1 MLLIKEIIQR
11 VQSLY
16 SKGAQSDD
24 SRLSQR
30 HIYSKLISLRSKY
43 ISQQAKKRQKLN
55 QWNFQTLPCVE
66 VIKVPQSLCPCVTVP
81 GCDILRTKYPL
92 PKPLS
97 NLNNHLIQSVT
108 SVDGNTIF
116 SEIQWN
122 EVKYKASSKYT
133 STKPDFF
140 INDGYLYII
149 GLIQKMRH
157 LKVITITG
165 LFEDPL
171 SAEDFPS
178 ICDCSNK
185 VVGQL
190 QKSVAYVTQTF
201 TTEVIT
207 ENLSVDRTF
216 MISNGSNLIETTQ
229 TFRWSYPRTRIY
241 VQEEPEPYLF
251 FVDTY
256 DCCGGSEII
265 EEKVIIDTPIYNI
278 VSKDTSKQQEI
289 SYTEYYTEAGIIK
302 SRVVVEQ
309 VPYVEH
315 QDEKMLTSLTQNIPY
330 EKEVCIDDC
339 TSSLDKEFR
348 VDSEFIDFMIGE
360 AAEELVTF
368 FSQVKED
375 LTNDSKDNTVE
386 ESK

>member
-1 MLLIKEIIQR
+1 MLLIKEVIQR

-66 VIKVPQSLCPCVTVP
+66 VVKVPQSLCPCTPVS

-97 NLNNHLIQSVT
+97 DLNNHLIQSVT
-108 SVDGNTIF
+108 SVDGNVIF

-140 INDGYLYII
+140 VNDGYLYII
-149 GLIQKMRH
+149 GLVQKMRH
-157 LKVITITG
+157 LKTITITG

-171 SAEDFPS
+171 VAENYPN
-178 ICDCSNK
+178 ICDCPNK
-185 VVGQL
+185 VTGQV
-190 QKSVAYVTQTF
+190 QQSVTYLTQTF
-201 TTEVIT
+201 TTEVTT

-216 MISNGSNLIETTQ
+216 MVLNGSSLTETTV
-229 TFRWSYPRTRIY
+229 TFRWSYPRTRIS
-241 VQEEPEPYLF
+241 VQEESMVHSF
-251 FVDTY
+251 SIDTY

-265 EEKVIIDTPIYNI
+265 EEEVIIDTPLYSV

-289 SYTEYYTEAGIIK
+289 TYTEYYTEAGEIK
-302 SRVVVEQ
+302 SRLVVEQ

-315 QDEKMLTSLTQNIPY
+315 QDEKILISLVQNIPY
-330 EKEVCIDDC
+330 EREVCIDDC
-339 TSSLDKEFR
+339 TSFLDKEFR
-348 VDSEFIDFMIGE
+348 VDSEFIDFIVGE
-360 AAEELVTF
+360 AAEELVTL

-386 ESK
+386 EGK

>member
-1 MLLIKEIIQR
+1 MLLIKEIVQR

-30 HIYSKLISLRSKY
+30 HIYSKLISLRNKY

-66 VIKVPQSLCPCVTVP
+66 VIKVPQSLCPCAAVP

-97 NLNNHLIQSVT
+97 DLNNHLIQSVT
-108 SVDGNTIF
+108 SIDGNTIF
-116 SEIQWN
+116 SEIQWD

-133 STKPDFF
+133 ATKPDFF
-140 INDGYLYII
+140 INDSYLYII
-149 GLIQKMRH
+149 GLAQRIRH

-171 SAEDFPS
+171 SAEDFPN
-178 ICDCSNK
+178 ICNCSSK
-185 VVGQL
+185 VAGQV
-190 QKSVAYVTQTF
+190 QKNVTYITQTF
-201 TTEVIT
+201 TTEVTT
-207 ENLSVDRTF
+207 ENFSVDRTF
-216 MISNGSNLIETTQ
+216 MTLNGSSLVETTQ
-229 TFRWSYPRTRIY
+229 TFRWSYPRTIISA
-241 VQEEPEPYLF
+241 QEGSKRHSF

-256 DCCGGSEII
+256 DCCEGSEII
-265 EEKVIIDTPIYNI
+265 EEKVAINAPLYSIASNETL
-278 VSKDTSKQQEI
+278 KQQEI
-289 SYTEYYTEAGIIK
+289 SYTEYYTEADEIK

-315 QDEKMLTSLTQNIPY
+315 QDEKILTSSIQNIPY
-330 EKEVCIDDC
+330 EKEVCINNC

-348 VDSEFIDFMIGE
+348 VDSEFIDFIVGE

-375 LTNDSKDNTVE
+375 LTNDSKDSTAE